1 MNLRE
6 IIEKLPYYEFNAN
19 GLEENIP
26 QYVVM
31 FYILLFGE
39 KAGYWNVMNPDDIRY
54 MQECLYKMQEDA
66 FEECYDLVPEFFYMV
81 DDMLAVFFGQRFNG
95 RGYYSSTDMDT
106 CEIDKD
112 DIIAISELADSLGDQ
127 FPKKEYLLFVK
138 EVCNLVT
145 GMSLLHY
152 KIWIF
157 ELNPLFGRY
166 MTYPEEF
173 ELSESETVNINKVI
187 SDLLHCTS
195 GKGKRMIFFNNC
207 WEQQF
212 IYTGERAWYMVLLG
226 ETENEDAGIA
236 SFDFKAYAK
245 YLEICDILSICH
257 RKKVA

>member
-6 IIEKLPYYEFNAN
+6 IIEKLPYYEFDEN

-26 QYVVM
+26 RYVVM

-39 KAGYWNVMNPDDIRY
+39 KAGYWNVINPDDIRY
-54 MQECLYKMQEDA
+54 MQECLDGMQKDD
-66 FEECYDLVPEFFYMV
+66 FEECYDLVQSFFYTV
-81 DDMLAVFFGQRFNG
+81 NDMLAAFFCQRFNG

-145 GMSLLHY
+145 GMSFFHY

-157 ELNPLFGRY
+157 ELDPLFGRY
-166 MTYPEEF
+166 LTYPEEF
-173 ELSESETVNINKVI
+173 ELSESETVNINKVM
-187 SDLLHCTS
+187 SDLLHCEKNRIS
-195 GKGKRMIFFNNC
+195 IFFDNFFK
-207 WEQQF
+207 QQF

-226 ETENEDAGIA
+226 EIETEDVELA
-236 SFDFKAYAK
+236 SFDFELYSK
-245 YLEICDILSICH
+245 YLEICDILRICH

>member
-6 IIEKLPYYEFNAN
+6 IIEKLPYYKFDVH

-26 QYVVM
+26 RYVVM

-39 KAGYWNVMNPDDIRY
+39 KAGYWNVMTSDDIRY
-54 MQECLYKMQEDA
+54 IQECLDGMQEDA
-66 FEECYDLVPEFFYMV
+66 FEECYDLVPEFFYTV
-81 DDMLAVFFGQRFNG
+81 NDMLAVFFGQRFNG
-95 RGYYSSTDMDT
+95 RGYYGSIDTDT

-138 EVCNLVT
+138 KVCSLVT
-145 GMSLLHY
+145 DMSFLHY
-152 KIWIF
+152 KLWIF

-166 MTYPEEF
+166 LTYPEEF
-173 ELSESETVNINKVI
+173 ELAESEAVNINKVM
-187 SDLLHCTS
+187 SDLLHCEKNRRS
-195 GKGKRMIFFNNC
+195 IFFDNY

-226 ETENEDAGIA
+226 RIETEEVELA
-236 SFDFKAYAK
+236 SFDFELYSK

>member
-6 IIEKLPYYEFNAN
+6 IIEKLPYYEFDVH

-26 QYVVM
+26 RYVVM

-39 KAGYWNVMNPDDIRY
+39 KAGYWNVMSTDGIRY
-54 MQECLYKMQEDA
+54 MQECLYEMQEDA
-66 FEECYDLVPEFFYMV
+66 FEGCYDLVPEFFYMV
-81 DDMLAVFFGQRFNG
+81 DDMLAVFFDQRFNG
-95 RGYYSSTDMDT
+95 RGYYSSMDMD
-106 CEIDKD
+106 EMDKD

-157 ELNPLFGRY
+157 ELDPLFGRY
-166 MTYPEEF
+166 LTYPEEF
-173 ELSESETVNINKVI
+173 ELSEGETVNINKVM
-187 SDLLHCTS
+187 SDLLHCEKNEIS
-195 GKGKRMIFFNNC
+195 IFFDNYF
-207 WEQQF
+207 EQQF

-226 ETENEDAGIA
+226 ETEIEDIELA
-236 SFDFKAYAK
+236 SFNFELYSK
-245 YLEICDILSICH
+245 YLEICDILRICH

>member
-1 MNLRE
+1 MKLRE
-6 IIEKLPYYEFNAN
+6 IIEKLPYYEFDVH

-26 QYVVM
+26 RYVVM

-39 KAGYWNVMNPDDIRY
+39 KAGYWNIMSTDDIRY
-54 MQECLYKMQEDA
+54 MQECLYEMQEDA
-66 FEECYDLVPEFFYMV
+66 FKECYDLVPVFFNMV
-81 DDMLAVFFGQRFNG
+81 NDMLAAFFCQRFNG
-95 RGYYSSTDMDT
+95 RGYYSSMDMDT
-106 CEIDKD
+106 WEMDKD

-157 ELNPLFGRY
+157 ELDPLFGRY
-166 MTYPEEF
+166 LTYPEEF
-173 ELSESETVNINKVI
+173 ELSESETVNINRVM
-187 SDLLHCTS
+187 SDLLHCEKNRIS
-195 GKGKRMIFFNNC
+195 IFFDNY

-226 ETENEDAGIA
+226 EIETEEVELA
-236 SFDFKAYAK
+236 SFDFELYSK